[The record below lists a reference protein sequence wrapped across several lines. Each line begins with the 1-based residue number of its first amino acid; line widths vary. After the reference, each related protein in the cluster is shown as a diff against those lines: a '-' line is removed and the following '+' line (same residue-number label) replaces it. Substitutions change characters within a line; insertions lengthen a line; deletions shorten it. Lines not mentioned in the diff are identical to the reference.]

1 MTNKNMLHILPYLL
15 EMESSS
21 VDMDTSFRSD
31 LAPEIIMKLG
41 ESVIW
46 ENETIKRRRNLEQF
60 ITNYRKQGQVR

>member
-41 ESVIW
+41 ESV
-46 ENETIKRRRNLEQF
+46 K
-60 ITNYRKQGQVR
+60 